1 MGGTILNDSNGVQD
15 LNEIQT
21 EGIGVNPDTPV
32 YIEETRSIDE
42 MEHEVI
48 NEANRDLIK
57 QFVGI
62 FSAFIPILAAFGYR
76 FEWLNEDMITMV
88 ATAIVLTTSFI
99 VSVYTMWKNH
109 YTSKKARKQK
119 LALKQRGLK

>member
-1 MGGTILNDSNGVQD
+1 MGGTILNDSNGAQD

-21 EGIGVNPDTPV
+21 EGIGVTPDAPV

-42 MEHEVI
+42 MKDEVV

-62 FSAFIPILAAFGYR
+62 FSAIIPILAAFGYR
-76 FEWLNEDMITMV
+76 FEWLNEDMLSMI

-109 YTSKKARKQK
+109 YTSKKAQKQK